1 MSTRVTLIGNEGF
14 LIEAGPA
21 RILIDAFYGAIPGLA
36 SASALSA
43 HSIEKADLILVTH
56 AHWDHFQ
63 ATEVADVANRTG
75 ATVVGPAAVVNEL
88 RRKAWPERSRGLPA
102 EKLVKLEPV
111 SARQGFALSEK
122 AHLSLGERSSAVRRT
137 GEGASGASGTL
148 TPALSPRERGGTA
161 TVTAFRTFHAM
172 GHNSYLVE
180 TPGFRFFHD
189 GDNEDTRRI
198 DASALGRLDA
208 LLIGPWQ
215 GSGWVEFIEKLSP
228 ARWFLMHLSEEELD
242 QHEAGAFLPDLCGH
256 VPLPDRLVVLRPGQ
270 SFAFD

>member
-1 MSTRVTLIGNEGF
+1 MRAQVTLIGNEGF

-36 SASALSA
+36 SAAALSGQ
-43 HSIEKADLILVTH
+43 SIAKADLILVTH

-63 ATEVADVANRTG
+63 AAEVADVANRTG
-75 ATVVGPAAVVNEL
+75 ATVVGPAAAINEL
-88 RRKAWPERSRGLPA
+88 RRKVPA
-102 EKLVKLEPV
+102 EKLVKLEPA
-111 SARQGFALSEK
+111 SARKGVALT
-122 AHLSLGERSSAVRRT
+122 ERV
-137 GEGASGASGTL
+137 EL
-148 TPALSPRERGGTA
+148 PAA
-161 TVTAFRTFHAM
+161 TITAFRTFHAM

-180 TPGFRFFHD
+180 MPGFRFFHD
-189 GDNEDTRRI
+189 GDNEDTRRV
-198 DASALGRLDA
+198 DAAALGRLDA

-215 GSGWVEFIEKLSP
+215 GSGWVEFVERLAP

-242 QHEAGAFLPDLCGH
+242 QHAAGEFLPDLCGH